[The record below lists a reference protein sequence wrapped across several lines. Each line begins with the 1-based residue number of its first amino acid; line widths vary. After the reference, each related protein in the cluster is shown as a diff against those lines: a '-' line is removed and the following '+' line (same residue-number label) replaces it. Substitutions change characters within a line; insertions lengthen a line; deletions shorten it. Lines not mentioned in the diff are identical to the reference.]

1 MQKYGDDR
9 LSKLPDDI
17 LLTIVERLNIA
28 DAARTSIFSRRWKHI
43 LAMLSKIVI
52 TVDPSERLRQE

>member
-28 DAARTSIFSRRWKHI
+28 DAA
-43 LAMLSKIVI
+43 
-52 TVDPSERLRQE
+52 